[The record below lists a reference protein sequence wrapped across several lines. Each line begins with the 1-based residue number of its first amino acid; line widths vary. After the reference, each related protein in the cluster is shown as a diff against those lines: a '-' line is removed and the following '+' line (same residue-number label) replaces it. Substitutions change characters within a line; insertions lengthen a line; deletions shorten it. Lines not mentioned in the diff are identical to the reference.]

1 MRFQRLAFLLAVV
14 AGGLAAAGA
23 AAAQQQTSDLFSGFQ
38 TNSKDPV
45 HIDADSLDIRED
57 GNQRISVFSGGVVVK
72 RGPTT
77 MKAKTIKLYSDK
89 QQKTQ
94 GSAFSRIEAA
104 GPVYVNS
111 ADQTVTGDSAVVD
124 MATQIITLT
133 GNVVLTR
140 GKTDVAKGS
149 VLVVNLKTGAAN
161 FKNEPGKRIQIVIQP
176 DEKPAAKGQPAKQ

>member
-1 MRFQRLAFLLAVV
+1 MKLQRLAFLAAV
-14 AGGLAAAGA
+14 AGMLASAGA

-38 TNSKDPV
+38 TSSRDPIQ
-45 HIDADSLDIRED
+45 IDADSLDIRED

-77 MKAKTIKLYSDK
+77 MKARTIKLYSDK
-89 QQKTQ
+89 QQKAQ

-104 GPVYVNS
+104 GPVYVKS

-124 MATQIITLT
+124 MASQVITLT

-176 DEKPAAKGQPAKQ
+176 DEKPAKQ

>member
-1 MRFQRLAFLLAVV
+1 MKFSPFAVV
-14 AGGLAAAGA
+14 LALAGLVAIGGAAAGA
-23 AAAQQQTSDLFSGFQ
+23 QQTSDLFSGFQ
-38 TNSKDPV
+38 TNSKDPIQ
-45 HIDADSLDIRED
+45 IDADSLDIRED

-77 MKAKTIKLYSDK
+77 MKARTIKLYSDK

-111 ADQTVTGDSAVVD
+111 ADQTVTGDNAVVD

-133 GNVVLTR
+133 GNVVLMR
-140 GKTDVAKGS
+140 GKTDVAKGN
-149 VLVVNLKTGAAN
+149 VLTVNLKTGAAN
-161 FKNEPGKRIQIVIQP
+161 FKNTPGERIRIVIQP
-176 DEKPAAKGQPAKQ
+176 DDKSLKGGAPAKQ

>member
-1 MRFQRLAFLLAVV
+1 MKFQRLAFLAAV
-14 AGGLAAAGA
+14 AGMLASAGALAAP
-23 AAAQQQTSDLFSGFQ
+23 QTSELFSGFQ
-38 TNSKDPV
+38 TSSRDPIQ
-45 HIDADSLDIRED
+45 IDADSLDIRED

-77 MKAKTIKLYSDK
+77 MKARTIKLYSDK
-89 QQKTQ
+89 QQKAQ

-124 MATQIITLT
+124 MASQVITLT

-176 DEKPAAKGQPAKQ
+176 DEKPAKQ